1 MQTRRRRAA
10 CDPSVPDFL
19 LRIMIHVW
27 SLTLQQESVN
37 VWQVFSPCKAI
48 TGRQRIIIRVLGTAA
63 SVIRFTWRGF
73 AWPRRLRFRENSR
86 SSRRLLTNDNLKAVK
101 HLSVSLFIS
110 PSICGPLFGSQRSK
124 HPQSCREQT
133 DLTNRAAGRI
143 QMRLGTER
151 KRVPQGIERGSRVLP
166 VAMETLGGD
175 RRLRN
180 EPNTSQSSCL
190 HIPPAPC
197 FSENR
202 APLPSSCWHG
212 LSRRSRGL
220 WFEAS
225 LESAVHFTNG
235 FLLPPIL
242 CPEEQWG
249 VVLSFNN
256 FSTC

>member
-1 MQTRRRRAA
+1 M
-10 CDPSVPDFL
+10 
-19 LRIMIHVW
+19 
-27 SLTLQQESVN
+27 ESAGNMSENSSFCRNFTDNGSSSCRDRGLPGGLDEDDANPVII
-37 VWQVFSPCKAI
+37 A
-48 TGRQRIIIRVLGTAA
+48 IIITALY
-63 SVIRFTWRGF
+63 SIVCMVGLVGNLLVMYIIV
-73 AWPRRLRFRENSR
+73 RENSR

-190 HIPPAPC
+190 HIPPAPR

-225 LESAVHFTNG
+225 LESWRAQCTSLMG
-235 FLLPPIL
+235 FSCLPF
-242 CPEEQWG
+242 C
-249 VVLSFNN
+249 VLRNSEA
-256 FSTC
+256 SC